1 VTAVIQDAFVLDRF
15 DRFAPAAPI
24 DLTRFDPPGHGSTG
38 RRHMVVRSLDDAR
51 DREMVRR
58 VVAGDEGA
66 FRDLFRR
73 YGPMAKS
80 LALRVVRQAH
90 LAEEIVQEAFLA
102 LWREP
107 GSYHEDRG
115 SVRSWLLAAVHH
127 RAVDTVRREESQ
139 RRRTQAAAPE
149 IEDLPDVGQ
158 QVVEETYAARSRQRV
173 RQALQ
178 EIPEEQRRVLD
189 LMYFQGKSQSTIAT
203 ELSLPLGTV
212 KSRALLAMRRLRAM
226 LAEEDE

>member
-1 VTAVIQDAFVLDRF
+1 
-15 DRFAPAAPI
+15 
-24 DLTRFDPPGHGSTG
+24 
-38 RRHMVVRSLDDAR
+38 MVVRSLDDAR

-58 VVAGDEGA
+58 VVAGDESA
-66 FRDLFRR
+66 FRDLFRG
-73 YGPMAKS
+73 YGPMAKA
-80 LALRVVRQAH
+80 LAMRVVRQAH

-107 GSYHEDRG
+107 GSYQEDRG

-139 RRRTQAAAPE
+139 RRRTQAAAPDVV
-149 IEDLPDVGQ
+149 DLPDVGQ

-173 RQALQ
+173 REALQ

-189 LMYFQGKSQSTIAT
+189 LMYFQGKTQSTIAS

>member
-1 VTAVIQDAFVLDRF
+1 
-15 DRFAPAAPI
+15 
-24 DLTRFDPPGHGSTG
+24 
-38 RRHMVVRSLDDAR
+38 MVVRSLDDAR

-58 VVAGDEGA
+58 VVAGDESA

-73 YGPMAKS
+73 YGPMAKA
-80 LALRVVRQAH
+80 LAMRVVRQAH

-107 GSYHEDRG
+107 GSYQEDRG

-139 RRRTQAAAPE
+139 RRRTQAAAPDVV
-149 IEDLPDVGQ
+149 DLPDVGQ

-173 RQALQ
+173 REALQ

-189 LMYFQGKSQSTIAT
+189 LMYFQGKTQSTIAS